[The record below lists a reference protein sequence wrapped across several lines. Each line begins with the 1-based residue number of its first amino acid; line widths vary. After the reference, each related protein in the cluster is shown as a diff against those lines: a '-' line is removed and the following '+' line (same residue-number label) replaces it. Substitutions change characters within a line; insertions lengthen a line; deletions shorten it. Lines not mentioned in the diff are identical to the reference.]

1 MSNKH
6 TKHLRLTLDFTV
18 TVDEENI
25 PQGDDQGEQEY
36 NARQKRLVQAI
47 LSDQKFFHEYLS
59 YRVTGYL
66 ECMSWRDWYEL
77 LLDAED
83 VRMKDILQPII
94 DTLSPADQQFF
105 QDVEEHGVFLE
116 NVETADDCF
125 TTTMD
130 EANLIIVDEDGE
142 K

>member
-1 MSNKH
+1 MSHKV
-6 TKHLRLTLDFTV
+6 TKRLRLTLDFTV
-18 TVDEENI
+18 TVDTDTI
-25 PQGDDQGEQEY
+25 PQGNDQDEQIY

-47 LSDQKFFHEYLS
+47 LSDQKFFQDYLR
-59 YRVTGYL
+59 YQVTGYL
-66 ECMSWRDWYEL
+66 EGMTWQDWYGL

-83 VRMKDILQPII
+83 VRMRDVLQPII

-116 NVETADDCF
+116 NVEDADNCF

-130 EANLIIVDEDGE
+130 EANLTVVDEDGA